1 MKQVEILVIEDEPLI
16 QQTLETYLDI
26 SGYIFEIVDCGE
38 KALELLKICRPEL
51 ILCDIMMPGM
61 SGYQVC
67 AEIKTQIQLKSI
79 PLIFLTA
86 LHSSE
91 QILQGFQV
99 GAVDYI
105 TKPFNFSELEAR
117 IKTHLELSR
126 GRRKLEEYT
135 QRLEVL
141 NQEKDHFLGIAAHD
155 LKNPLSTILLRAQMT
170 QMKAQTITPEKLHNS
185 MGQICSDAQRMLEIV
200 TNLLDINRLETG
212 KIDLKYEDFEL
223 KTLSSSLIDLWQEK
237 ALTKKIK
244 IVPEWNELPL
254 GLFTDKHVLFQI
266 LENLLSNA
274 IKYSPPDRLVWFEI
288 IQRVDDVCIQIR
300 DQGPGLT
307 LEDQQKLFQKFTR
320 LSAQPTGGESSSGL
334 GLSIVKYLVEQLQG
348 KIWCQSE
355 PGQGAVFGFSLP
367 LSTK

>member
-16 QQTLETYLDI
+16 RQTLETYLDV
-26 SGYIFEIVDCGE
+26 SDYIFEIVDCGE
-38 KALELLKICRPEL
+38 AALSLLNTCRPEL

-61 SGYQVC
+61 NGYQVC
-67 AEIKTQIQLKSI
+67 AEIKAQLHLKSI

-99 GAVDYI
+99 GAVDFI

-126 GRRKLEEYT
+126 GRQKLEEYT
-135 QRLEVL
+135 HRLEKL
-141 NQEKDHFLGIAAHD
+141 NEEKDHFLGIAAHD

-170 QMKAQTITPEKLHNS
+170 QMKAPTITPEKLHSS
-185 MGQICSDAQRMLEIV
+185 MDLICSDAQRMLEIV
-200 TNLLDINRLETG
+200 SNLLDINRLETG
-212 KIDLKYEDFEL
+212 KVNLKNEMLDLKS
-223 KTLSSSLIDLWQEK
+223 LSHSLVDLWCEK
-237 ALTKKIK
+237 AFAKKIK
-244 IVPEWNELPL
+244 IIPEWNESPL
-254 GLFTDKHVLFQI
+254 SLFTDRHVLFQI

-274 IKYSPPDRLVWFEI
+274 IKYSPPDRFVWFEI
-288 IQRVDDVCIQIR
+288 SESDTEVCIQIR

-307 LEDQQKLFQKFTR
+307 FEDQQKLFQKFTR

-348 KIWCQSE
+348 KIECKSE
-355 PGQGAVFGFSLP
+355 LGQGACFILVLP
-367 LSTK
+367 RKII